1 MCVNPCSDTI
11 GKDLGQPPDR
21 PPGPPCNHN
30 DNVGKNDYCDVSEND
45 YCEDKNKNKND
56 VRENDYYE
64 EIKNDYYTEHVPFNH
79 HRYPDGQHVAMYMK
93 RPLLPPRN
101 GTHDRKHQKK

>member
-11 GKDLGQPPDR
+11 GKDLGQPPGR

-30 DNVGKNDYCDVSEND
+30 DDVSEND
-45 YCEDKNKNKND
+45 YCENKNNNKND
-56 VRENDYYE
+56 YYG

-79 HRYPDGQHVAMYMK
+79 HRYPDGQHGAMYMK
-93 RPLLPPRN
+93 PPLLPP
-101 GTHDRKHQKK
+101 

>member
-11 GKDLGQPPDR
+11 GKDLGQPPGR

-30 DNVGKNDYCDVSEND
+30 DDVSEND

-56 VRENDYYE
+56 DCLMMLVKM
-64 EIKNDYYTEHVPFNH
+64 II
-79 HRYPDGQHVAMYMK
+79 M
-93 RPLLPPRN
+93 
-101 GTHDRKHQKK
+101 RK